1 VTRAGKLAAI
11 LPLEAASYAR
21 IIYVALSLVNLC
33 SALQATYPSFGS
45 D

>member
-1 VTRAGKLAAI
+1 MTRAGKLAAI
-11 LPLEAASYAR
+11 SPLKGVSCAR